1 MMKEQVSNAAIG
13 QMRMQFWRDSI
24 KRIYMDQ
31 PPQHPIVLA
40 LDAARRH
47 SNLPAYHFNRI
58 IDARTR
64 DFENQNHMTMESLHA
79 YSESTSSTIFYL
91 LLDLLGISSSSVYSH
106 AASHLGLA
114 HSLVTLLRGLPFH
127 ASKGHIV
134 IPAEIT
140 AKHKVRH
147 EDVIR
152 KGGSAPGISDAVYEF
167 ACIAKEELDV
177 AREQFDGG
185 KVPREAHPVFLS
197 AVPVASYLARLEAVD
212 FDAFDPSL
220 QMQDWKLPFSLWRH
234 RSGGRF

>member
-1 MMKEQVSNAAIG
+1 MQECAAEY
-13 QMRMQFWRDSI
+13 FNFF
-24 KRIYMDQ
+24 
-31 PPQHPIVLA
+31 
-40 LDAARRH
+40 AAH
-47 SNLPAYHFNRI
+47 SMLLFLLQS
-58 IDARTR
+58 R
-64 DFENQNHMTMESLHA
+64 DFENQSHMTMESLRA

-114 HSLVTLLRGLPFH
+114 HSLTTLLRGLPFH

-152 KGGSAPGISDAVYEF
+152 KGGSALGISDAVYEF

-197 AVPVASYLARLEAVD
+197 AVSLEKYRRVRL
-212 FDAFDPSL
+212 
-220 QMQDWKLPFSLWRH
+220 
-234 RSGGRF
+234 